1 MNEEK
6 RWPDEVWWGMNAA
19 GVAPGRPFFQP
30 RWAEIAAYFGRFSFE
45 KADICRVLLAAV
57 EDQQSSFIP
66 LEIENFRLENACVP
80 QIALSA

>member
-1 MNEEK
+1 
-6 RWPDEVWWGMNAA
+6 MNAA

-57 EDQQSSFIP
+57 EDQALVIP
-66 LEIENFRLENACVP
+66 CMKLRNFRLPSQANIYET
-80 QIALSA
+80 

>member
-1 MNEEK
+1 
-6 RWPDEVWWGMNAA
+6 MNAA

-57 EDQQSSFIP
+57 EDQQTSS
-66 LEIENFRLENACVP
+66 LA
-80 QIALSA
+80 